1 MKVAV
6 LEAAGFERFGV
17 AEVLPPLTPHE
28 LQAAKTQG
36 LKCQPARKIK
46 PMAPQHLGKT
56 LLLAIVISQN
66 HEPQVPMK
74 LGRDF
79 QDAAACWRG
88 GDGDGRPA
96 GVEFKFSQQQSKLQF
111 WR

>member
-1 MKVAV
+1 M
-6 LEAAGFERFGV
+6 
-17 AEVLPPLTPHE
+17 
-28 LQAAKTQG
+28 
-36 LKCQPARKIK
+36 
-46 PMAPQHLGKT
+46 
-56 LLLAIVISQN
+56 IVSDCHIRES
-66 HEPQVPMK
+66 PTQVPMK

-111 WR
+111 WQ

>member
-1 MKVAV
+1 
-6 LEAAGFERFGV
+6 
-17 AEVLPPLTPHE
+17 
-28 LQAAKTQG
+28 
-36 LKCQPARKIK
+36 
-46 PMAPQHLGKT
+46 
-56 LLLAIVISQN
+56 
-66 HEPQVPMK
+66 MK

-79 QDAAACWRG
+79 QDAAARWRG